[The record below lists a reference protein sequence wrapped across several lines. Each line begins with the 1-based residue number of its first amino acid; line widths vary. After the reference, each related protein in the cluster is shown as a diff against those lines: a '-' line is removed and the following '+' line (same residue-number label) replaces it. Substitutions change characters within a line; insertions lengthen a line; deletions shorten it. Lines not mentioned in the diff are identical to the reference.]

1 MKKYCSKIVKY
12 WNVLTLASKIVF
24 ILWTLIALSNLFS
37 GGVYDTF
44 FQWLISC
51 LLGYFVF
58 VGITQLISKRKKT
71 HGKQRALLPT
81 DSLPVI
87 STSNILLS
95 NGEICHYC
103 GPATFVKTKNV
114 VIGYSGGSRGSSIRI
129 AKGMSVK
136 VGAHKASPI
145 RGDVQERTDGI
156 LSITNKRVVFS
167 GNKGAF
173 DRKISTLS
181 AVTPYKNGIAF
192 QFNDKQYPLETKEPE
207 YVYEI
212 LARIIN
218 SSEEI

>member
-1 MKKYCSKIVKY
+1 MKKY
-12 WNVLTLASKIVF
+12 WNEIRKRWNILTFASKIIF
-24 ILWTLIALSNLFS
+24 ILWTLISLSNLFS
-37 GGVYDTF
+37 GKVYDSF
-44 FQWLISC
+44 FEWIISY
-51 LLGYFVF
+51 LLGCFIF
-58 VGITQLISKRKKT
+58 VGITQLVSNKKKV
-71 HGKQRALLPT
+71 HGKHKMLSPT
-81 DSLPVI
+81 DSLPI
-87 STSNILLS
+87 ILTSNVLLS

-114 VIGYSGGSRGSSIRI
+114 VVGYSGGSRGSSIRI

-145 RGDVQERTDGI
+145 RGDVQEKTDGV

-173 DRKISTLS
+173 DKKISTLS
-181 AVTPYKNGIAF
+181 AITPYKNGIAF

-218 SSEEI
+218 SSEDF

>member
-1 MKKYCSKIVKY
+1 MKKYCSKIAKY
-12 WNVLTLASKIVF
+12 WNMLTLASKIVF

-37 GGVYDTF
+37 GGVYDNF
-44 FQWLISC
+44 FQWLISF

-58 VGITQLISKRKKT
+58 VGITQLFSKRKKT
-71 HGKQRALLPT
+71 HGKQRSLSPT
-81 DSLPVI
+81 DSLPII

-103 GPATFVKTKNV
+103 GSATFVKTKNV
-114 VIGYSGGSRGSSIRI
+114 VIGYSGGSRGSTIRI
-129 AKGMSVK
+129 AKGMSLK
-136 VGAHKASPI
+136 VGSHKASPI
-145 RGDVQERTDGI
+145 RGDVQERTEGV

-173 DRKISTLS
+173 DKKISTLS
-181 AVTPYKNGIAF
+181 SVTPYKNGIAF

-207 YVYEI
+207 YIYEI

-218 SSEEI
+218 SSEDF

>member
-1 MKKYCSKIVKY
+1 MKYWCKVKKY
-12 WNVLTLASKIVF
+12 WNALTMASKIVF
-24 ILWTLIALSNLFS
+24 ILWTLIALSNLFYD
-37 GGVYDTF
+37 GVYDNF

-51 LLGYFVF
+51 LLGYFIF

-71 HGKQRALLPT
+71 LEKHKILLPT
-81 DSLPVI
+81 DSLPII

-95 NGEICHYC
+95 NGEVCHYC

-114 VIGYSGGSRGSSIRI
+114 VLGYSGGSRGTTIRV

-145 RGDVQERTDGI
+145 RGDVQEKTDGV

-173 DRKISTLS
+173 DKKISSLS
-181 AVTPYKNGIAF
+181 AITPYKNGIAF
-192 QFNDKQYPLETKEPE
+192 QFNDKQYPLETKESE
-207 YVYEI
+207 YVYGI

-218 SSEEI
+218 TSEEF